1 MLIMYIFF
9 LIKNNAL
16 CSEVESLKNKLEN
29 LANEKSQL
37 EQEYLDFKKQT
48 SLNVSWSIGLF

>member
-9 LIKNNAL
+9 LIKKNAL
-16 CSEVESLKNKLEN
+16 CSEVDSLKNKLEN

-48 SLNVSWSIGLF
+48 SLYVSWSIGLF

>member
-9 LIKNNAL
+9 LIKKNAL
-16 CSEVESLKNKLEN
+16 CSEVDSLKNKLEN

-48 SLNVSWSIGLF
+48 SLNVS